1 MATQKR
7 QKIEGNSPNMDHL
20 SAHPL
25 NVPSQ
30 SSMPFSCPT
39 VIGEFCLNQT
49 REINLGRADIRYL
62 CETFVTSDSQQPN
75 IKLDLTTGFSTVIE
89 KKGNEGIKMLLR
101 WIQLMGPPKSSLK
114 KLNTEAKIK
123 RETTMDKQAKMMC
136 YWGHKFEQC
145 ITSVLPGGSPETSA
159 PVNTC
164 NEFCAMFKAAIGVK
178 EENFR
183 IIYGAEI
190 DCISPTKGDYLEIKT
205 QYNKIGHGF
214 FFDNKAMKW
223 WLQSYLAN
231 VKTLVV
237 GLRDNEGI
245 INKVELQP
253 VDQLPK
259 NWSKSWEY
267 NKCLTFIHV
276 FLKRIKHI
284 LDNLPE
290 GEVIL
295 AERRPKSY
303 EFVYQFVD
311 RNDPEYDIL
320 DNDFRQ
326 HFS

>member
-7 QKIEGNSPNMDHL
+7 QKIEGNSLSMDSL

-30 SSMPFSCPT
+30 SAMPFSCPT
-39 VIGEFCLNQT
+39 VIGEFCLNQA
-49 REINLGRADIRYL
+49 REMNLGRADIRYL

-75 IKLDLTTGFSTVIE
+75 IKLDLNIGFSTVIE
-89 KKGNEGIKMLLR
+89 KKGSEGIKMLLR
-101 WIQLMGPPKSSLK
+101 WIQLMGPPKSSLR
-114 KLNTEAKIK
+114 KLETETKMK
-123 RETTMDKQAKMMC
+123 RETTMDKRAKMMC
-136 YWGHKFEQC
+136 YWGHKFE
-145 ITSVLPGGSPETSA
+145 GSPETSA

-164 NEFCAMFKAAIGVK
+164 NEFCAMFKAAIGVR

-190 DCISPTKGDYLEIKT
+190 DCISPT
-205 QYNKIGHGF
+205 N
-214 FFDNKAMKW
+214 
-223 WLQSYLAN
+223 
-231 VKTLVV
+231 
-237 GLRDNEGI
+237 NEGI

-267 NKCLTFIHV
+267 NKCLTFIHA
-276 FLKRIKHI
+276 FLKRIKNI

-311 RNDPEYDIL
+311 RNNPEYDIL
-320 DNDFRQ
+320 DHEFRQ